1 MLARQH
7 KKLSPVLAEEPQK
20 FRHRRIFYTEGRRI
34 GLRLLY
40 RRNQTSEKR
49 TIEYSHVKK
58 TNGTPENVNP
68 IDRGG
73 RSRWWRREGTSPRS
87 FKYFDAD
94 GRQIKNK
101 ANLKRIRSLVIPPAW
116 DPVRINPRDR
126 GRLQAVG
133 VDQLGRLQY
142 IYHPS
147 FAERQQRK
155 KFAKIERF
163 GAYLPKLRDR
173 SNRDIRAKG
182 FPREKVLAMMIRL
195 VNSLYIRVGAEAS
208 AKTFRTYGITTLRN
222 DHFSIRNGSELV
234 FDFVGKSHIQ
244 HRKVL
249 VDKQM
254 AELMGQLRRL
264 GTNRKLFHYL
274 DDEGIPKTIKPIEL
288 NIYLKEATAPEF
300 SLKDFRTWG
309 ASLLAAV
316 KLAEFGTAET
326 ESEKKKNI
334 VRAVKQVAEELGN
347 TPAVCRS
354 SYIHPAILTAYE
366 KGITLTGFQP
376 RDGRSIRK
384 VARLEPEEKALIRFF
399 KKLS

>member
-1 MLARQH
+1 M
-7 KKLSPVLAEEPQK
+7 KVIP
-20 FRHRRIFYTEGRRI
+20 EGV
-34 GLRLLY
+34 
-40 RRNQTSEKR
+40 E
-49 TIEYSHVKK
+49 
-58 TNGTPENVNP
+58 P
-68 IDRGG
+68 IDRSG
-73 RSRWWRREGTSPRS
+73 RARWWRREGASPRT

-101 ANLKRIRSLVIPPAW
+101 AVLQRIRSLVIPPAW
-116 DPVRINPRDR
+116 VPVRINPRER

-163 GAYLPKLRDR
+163 GAYLPKLRAKT
-173 SNRDIRAKG
+173 NRDIRLKG

-195 VNSLYIRVGAEAS
+195 VNSLYIRAGGEAS
-208 AKTFRTYGITTLRN
+208 ARTFRTYGITTLRN
-222 DHFSIRNGSELV
+222 DHCSIRNGCELV

-249 VDKQM
+249 VDKRM

-264 GTNRKLFHYL
+264 GSNKKLFHYL
-274 DDEGIPKTIKPIEL
+274 DDVGNARSIKPFEL
-288 NIYLKEATAPEF
+288 NNYLKEATGPEF

-309 ASLLAAV
+309 GSLLAGIR
-316 KLAEFGTAET
+316 LAELGPAET
-326 ESEKKKNI
+326 EREKKKNI

-366 KGITLTGFQP
+366 KGITLAEFQP
-376 RDGRSIRK
+376 RNGRSIRK
-384 VARLEPEEKALIRFF
+384 VARLEPEEKALIRLF
-399 KKLS
+399 KQLQT